1 MSRPTTPSVSLEEEE
16 VKARPGSHR
25 RDSTSTVASFAFIP
39 PTLPSYLSRSISHD
53 NESEQQQ
60 HRLGLAEAVALVVG
74 MQIGSGIFSSPG
86 VIVHSTK
93 SVGSSLVV
101 WLISGILAWT
111 GASSFAE
118 LGSAIPLNGGA
129 QAYLA
134 YAVSELFKLSHEP
147 LIFYARQYNP
157 FVSYLFCWTAI
168 SALKPGSCAIIAL
181 IFG

>member
-1 MSRPTTPSVSLEEEE
+1 V
-16 VKARPGSHR
+16 V
-25 RDSTSTVASFAFIP
+25 SFAFIP

-101 WLISGILAWT
+101 WLVSGILAWT

-134 YAVSELFKLSHEP
+134 YAVSESLNLLHSR
-147 LIFYARQYNP
+147 LISCARQYSP
-157 FVSYLFCWTAI
+157 FVSYLFCWTAV